1 MFLSIII
8 NSAICVSVIVSIS
21 ANSSSFNVIVLTP
34 ELNIFYYIILC
45 QNQDVWLLSEVE
57 VQDLR
62 ILRIVIV

>member
-45 QNQDVWLLSEVE
+45 QNQDIWLLSEVE

-62 ILRIVIV
+62 IFRIVIV